1 MHAIAEY
8 GPTGLAIRDNASS
21 NGTFVNGMPL
31 GAPALL
37 RPGDVITVGNTD
49 LVFDGTS
56 IRPRATPTDARGIT
70 AQALALSID
79 GHHLLTD
86 ISFTARPGSLT
97 AVIGPS
103 GAGKS
108 TLIKLL
114 GGQSNP
120 TEGVVVFDGH
130 DLHADYASLRS
141 RIGLVPQDDVVHRSL
156 TVSQALRYAAELRL
170 PPDTSRADRHALVD
184 RVLAELELTEH
195 RNKRVDTLSGGQRK
209 RASVAMELLT
219 GPSLLILDE
228 PTSGLDPALDRQ
240 VMTMLRKL
248 ADAGRVVIVVTHSLT
263 HLNLCDQVLLLAPGG
278 KTAYAG
284 PPRQVA
290 PTLGTDDWADIFA
303 WVSSDPEGAHRAF
316 RARTGPPPRVAATAT
331 PDSPSGK
338 PARTSA
344 LRQVFTV
351 ARRQLRLLFA
361 DRGYFAFLML
371 LPFLLGGLALVVP
384 GDVGLG
390 KATTAGGSPNEPNQL
405 LILLNIAAVFMGTAL
420 TIRDLVGERIIFRRE
435 QSVGLSAGAYLSA
448 KVIVY
453 SVIAALQSAVLTAI
467 VVYGKGGP
475 ATAGVLIGNAD
486 LELYVTLAVT
496 AIVSAVVGL
505 MLSSLARTGEQILP
519 MLVATVFLSIVFS
532 GGMIPIT
539 GRVVLEQLSWFLP
552 ARWGFAASAAT
563 VDLMSA
569 APMLSVDDP
578 LWRHARNWWALDV
591 TMLVT
596 LGVAA
601 LIVVAARLRLPHA
614 ATANRAG
621 APAPARRARVA
632 VPIAALLLVAA
643 AVAGLTVLT
652 QEGGSKTPSAPGL
665 ADGPSQGPAP
675 SQNPVAPEKLAGLL
689 LDPAALGSAINAPQL
704 ASVTPTTVTRLNGA
718 VATPAQC
725 TSTVEPGTAEGYRDR
740 TVTGIAGQSLADPAD
755 ARNTVVQFVVSF
767 PTAEDAARYQD
778 SQMAAW
784 QNCSSTTVTIPA
796 APGAPPQSFA
806 VDAVDSARGR
816 LSVVVTTD
824 ARACQ
829 RVLSTV
835 SNVVID
841 VRTCAAM
848 RGQQAEDVASQI
860 EDKVS

>member
-1 MHAIAEY
+1 LTGAVKRMTARPATPPPGAISIGRSSSATVVVDDPLASRVHAIAEY

-56 IRPRATPTDARGIT
+56 IRPHATPTDARGIT

-290 PTLGTDDWADIFA
+290 PTLIH
-303 WVSSDPEGAHRAF
+303 P
-316 RARTGPPPRVAATAT
+316 
-331 PDSPSGK
+331 
-338 PARTSA
+338 
-344 LRQVFTV
+344 
-351 ARRQLRLLFA
+351 
-361 DRGYFAFLML
+361 
-371 LPFLLGGLALVVP
+371 
-384 GDVGLG
+384 
-390 KATTAGGSPNEPNQL
+390 
-405 LILLNIAAVFMGTAL
+405 
-420 TIRDLVGERIIFRRE
+420 
-435 QSVGLSAGAYLSA
+435 
-448 KVIVY
+448 
-453 SVIAALQSAVLTAI
+453 
-467 VVYGKGGP
+467 
-475 ATAGVLIGNAD
+475 
-486 LELYVTLAVT
+486 
-496 AIVSAVVGL
+496 
-505 MLSSLARTGEQILP
+505 
-519 MLVATVFLSIVFS
+519 
-532 GGMIPIT
+532 
-539 GRVVLEQLSWFLP
+539 
-552 ARWGFAASAAT
+552 
-563 VDLMSA
+563 
-569 APMLSVDDP
+569 
-578 LWRHARNWWALDV
+578 
-591 TMLVT
+591 
-596 LGVAA
+596 
-601 LIVVAARLRLPHA
+601 
-614 ATANRAG
+614 
-621 APAPARRARVA
+621 
-632 VPIAALLLVAA
+632 
-643 AVAGLTVLT
+643 
-652 QEGGSKTPSAPGL
+652 
-665 ADGPSQGPAP
+665 
-675 SQNPVAPEKLAGLL
+675 
-689 LDPAALGSAINAPQL
+689 
-704 ASVTPTTVTRLNGA
+704 
-718 VATPAQC
+718 
-725 TSTVEPGTAEGYRDR
+725 
-740 TVTGIAGQSLADPAD
+740 
-755 ARNTVVQFVVSF
+755 
-767 PTAEDAARYQD
+767 
-778 SQMAAW
+778 
-784 QNCSSTTVTIPA
+784 
-796 APGAPPQSFA
+796 
-806 VDAVDSARGR
+806 
-816 LSVVVTTD
+816 
-824 ARACQ
+824 
-829 RVLSTV
+829 
-835 SNVVID
+835 
-841 VRTCAAM
+841 
-848 RGQQAEDVASQI
+848 
-860 EDKVS
+860 